1 MAVLVLEQME
11 RRRIQM
17 STRSQLATELLLT
30 AFALVGS
37 VIVLR
42 TLLVALDI
50 GDRVW
55 IGEFVFGLTNPV
67 TRLLDF
73 VPGAE
78 LVVYRNLT
86 TVDVTLVTC
95 VFLFLLGILATGRT
109 NDSL

>member
-1 MAVLVLEQME
+1 MLEQME

-37 VIVLR
+37 IIVLR

-50 GDRVW
+50 SDRVW

-67 TRLLDF
+67 TRLLGF
-73 VPGAE
+73 LPGAD

-86 TVDVTLVTC
+86 TVDLTLLAVL
-95 VFLFLLGILATGRT
+95 FLFLLGILATGRS